1 MSSAAQAGRRN
12 ESEMEPPAAPAPEP
26 REPPLAPPAMPVA
39 FVKYYEKGSTVMGA
53 DQIAEGLAARGW
65 NARSIPVAELAGVR
79 GGVLIFIKTSRIDHL
94 LLAKARGNRLVL
106 DVQDTVVFKRRIKNR
121 WLFDSLIFKS
131 RRQLDDFGRPD
142 KADRVIYHQ
151 WDPRYR
157 VNRAPRDRMVLGYL
171 GLARSL
177 THWGQLPEV
186 EYLDGGYFEA
196 GLRFNC
202 HLSIRE
208 PGREFLYK
216 PNCKVSTAAACD
228 ANLVTTRD
236 LTTVELLGEDY
247 PYYCE
252 PERESILAA
261 VERARASFGTP
272 LWQRG
277 LERMRQVRELTSM
290 DRVLDDYESLLRRLA
305 PALPLAA

>member
-1 MSSAAQAGRRN
+1 MSSPGPAQN
-12 ESEMEPPAAPAPEP
+12 PSETAPAPV
-26 REPPLAPPAMPVA
+26 PAVPVA

-65 NARSIPVAELAGVR
+65 NARSIPVAELPGVR
-79 GGVLIFIKTSRIDHL
+79 DGVLVFIKTSRLDHL
-94 LLAKARGNRLVL
+94 LLARARGNQLAL

-121 WLFDSLIFKS
+121 RLFDSLIFKS

-142 KADRVIYHQ
+142 RIDRIIYHQ
-151 WDPRYR
+151 WDPRYV
-157 VNRAPRDRMVLGYL
+157 VNQAPRDRMALGYL

-177 THWGQLPEV
+177 THWGQLPDV
-186 EYLDGGYFEA
+186 EYCDGDYFVA
-196 GLRFNC
+196 GLRYNC
-202 HLSIRE
+202 HLSVRE

-228 ANLVTTRD
+228 ANLITTRD

-247 PYYCE
+247 PFYCE

-261 VERARASFGTP
+261 IERARASFGSP

-277 LERMRQVRELTSM
+277 LERMRQVRELTGMES
-290 DRVLDDYESLLRRLA
+290 VLDEYEALLRL
-305 PALPLAA
+305 LAARCRVPSGRPA

>member
-1 MSSAAQAGRRN
+1 MSSPGPAQNR
-12 ESEMEPPAAPAPEP
+12 SEIAVPPV
-26 REPPLAPPAMPVA
+26 PVA

-65 NARSIPVAELAGVR
+65 NVRSIPVAEIASVR
-79 GGVLIFIKTSRIDHL
+79 DGVLVFIKTSRLDHL
-94 LLAKARGNRLVL
+94 LLAKARGNQLAL

-121 WLFDSLIFKS
+121 RLFDSLIFKS

-142 KADRVIYHQ
+142 LREGADRVIYHQ
-151 WDPRYR
+151 WDPRYS
-157 VNRAPRDRMVLGYL
+157 VNQAPRDRLALGYL

-177 THWGQLPEV
+177 THWGQLPNV
-186 EYLDGGYFEA
+186 EYCDGDYFVA
-196 GLRFNC
+196 GLRYNC
-202 HLSIRE
+202 HLSVRE

-228 ANLVTTRD
+228 ANLITTRD

-247 PYYCE
+247 PFYCE

-261 VERARASFGTP
+261 IERARASFGTP

-277 LERMRQVRELTSM
+277 LERMRQVRELTRMES
-290 DRVLDDYESLLRRLA
+290 VLDEYEALLHL
-305 PALPLAA
+305 LAARCRIPSSAPR

>member
-1 MSSAAQAGRRN
+1 MSSPGPAQNPSAHV
-12 ESEMEPPAAPAPEP
+12 PPV
-26 REPPLAPPAMPVA
+26 PVA

-65 NARSIPVAELAGVR
+65 NARSLPVAEIASVR
-79 GGVLIFIKTSRIDHL
+79 DGVLVFIKTSRLDHL
-94 LLAKARGNRLVL
+94 LLARARGNRLAL

-121 WLFDSLIFKS
+121 RLFDSLIFKS

-142 KADRVIYHQ
+142 RIGRADRVIYHQ
-151 WDPRYR
+151 WDPRYT
-157 VNRAPRDRMVLGYL
+157 VNQAPRDRMALGYL

-177 THWGQLPEV
+177 THWGRLPDV
-186 EYLDGGYFEA
+186 EYCDGDYFVA
-196 GLRFNC
+196 GLRYNC
-202 HLSIRE
+202 HLSVRE

-228 ANLVTTRD
+228 ANLITTRD

-247 PYYCE
+247 PFYCE

-261 VERARASFGTP
+261 IERARASFGTP

-277 LERMRQVRELTSM
+277 LERMRQVRELTRMES
-290 DRVLDDYESLLRRLA
+290 VLDEYEKLLRLLA
-305 PALPLAA
+305 PSRNVASSASA